1 MAHVLYVASFSLLL
15 TKLSTGQREVVV
27 QKGPLYRAEGYAV
40 SIGCNVTGHQG
51 PSEQHFQ
58 WSVYLPTAPAREIQ
72 IISTKDADFSYAV
85 YAQRV
90 QSRDIYIERVQGN
103 SVFLHISKLQMKDAG
118 EYECH
123 TLNTDEKYYGSYSA
137 KTKLTVIPDTLSAT
151 MHSQTLGKEEGE
163 PLELTCEASKATAQH
178 THLSVTWYLIQQGG
192 SSQPTKIISLSKDF
206 TLTPGLSY
214 AERFAA
220 GDVQLNKL
228 GLTTFRL
235 SIGRLQPS
243 DQGQLFCEAAEW
255 IQDPNETWISITKK
269 RTDQTMLRVQ
279 PAVRD
284 FQVRI
289 TAESTFAEGKPLELL
304 CLVVGSGQDP
314 QLQAVWLLNGIE
326 IAHIDA
332 GGVLDLKKDYKDR
345 ASQGQ
350 LQVLKLSPKAFSL
363 KIFSVGPEDEGTYNC
378 AVTEVV
384 RTTMGSWQVLQR
396 KQSPVSQVHLK
407 KPAGK
412 SVVVSTKQQ
421 AVWEGEP
428 LTLLC
433 KTSGTE
439 SPLSVSWWHIPQ
451 RQTTP
456 MLVDGMEQDGTLQL
470 GASTGS
476 PRSHGNT
483 RLDKVDWATFQLEIT
498 FTLSVTDSGVYECRV
513 SERTQNEA
521 GDLYWAHNI
530 SVTIKSL
537 ISSLQVNL
545 MSRQP
550 KVKLMDTFD
559 LSCIVGTTYS
569 GLALPLTVTWQFQ
582 PARSQVFHQ
591 IIRITH
597 NGTVEGNFLSQFPKK
612 TKVSQTSYR
621 SQLLI
626 HDSTMEE
633 TGMYQCKVEVYD
645 RNSLHTNNPAR
656 ASATSYPLKVSFALP
671 ESKLRVNASHQYQ
684 EISINSNT
692 VIECS
697 ILSQRTRNPQLAI
710 TWYFSPIYTST
721 SWLKILEVDQTN
733 VVKYG
738 NEFHTPRRK
747 QKFHSAKISQNLFQ
761 LHILSVEDG
770 DRGMYYCAVEEWLLF
785 TNGTWQKLGGEKSGL
800 TELKLKPTGSKVHI
814 SKIYLTENATE
825 HGNVDIHCS
834 LEGSG
839 GLTSLYSVTWF
850 WSRGNTRR
858 HMLVHLQHDGL
869 LEYGDEGLRRHLH
882 CYRTSPTDFV
892 LKLHEV
898 EEEDAGMYW
907 CSVAEWQ
914 LHGHLG
920 KWVNQASDESQ
931 SVVLRVRSSEPRFP
945 ARICSSAPLLYFLV
959 VCPIVMFGLLL
970 ISLLCLY
977 QKARKLSRES
987 LRTQKEKAFWVGMK
1001 RAGGWTTDG
1010 REDEREDEQN

>member
-15 TKLSTGQREVVV
+15 AKLSTGQREVTV

-58 WSVYLPTAPAREIQ
+58 WSVYLPTAPSREIQ
-72 IISTKDADFSYAV
+72 IISTKDAAFSYAV
-85 YAQRV
+85 YAPRV
-90 QSRDIYIERVQGN
+90 KSRDIYIERVQGN

-123 TLNTDEKYYGSYSA
+123 TLNTDGKYYGSYSA
-137 KTKLTVIPDTLSAT
+137 KTKLTV
-151 MHSQTLGKEEGE
+151 
-163 PLELTCEASKATAQH
+163 
-178 THLSVTWYLIQQGG
+178 
-192 SSQPTKIISLSKDF
+192 
-206 TLTPGLSY
+206 
-214 AERFAA
+214 
-220 GDVQLNKL
+220 
-228 GLTTFRL
+228 
-235 SIGRLQPS
+235 
-243 DQGQLFCEAAEW
+243 
-255 IQDPNETWISITKK
+255 
-269 RTDQTMLRVQ
+269 
-279 PAVRD
+279 RD
-284 FQVRI
+284 FQVSI
-289 TAESTFAEGKPLELL
+289 TAESTFAEGKPLQLV
-304 CLVVGSGQDP
+304 CLVVGSSQDP
-314 QLQAVWLLNGIE
+314 QLQVVWLLNGIE

-350 LQVLKLSPKAFSL
+350 LQVSRLSPKAFSL
-363 KIFSVGPEDEGTYNC
+363 KTFSAGPEDEGTYSC
-378 AVTEVV
+378 TVTEVV
-384 RTTMGSWQVLQR
+384 RTPMGSWQVLQR
-396 KQSPVSQVHLK
+396 KQSPVRQVHLK
-407 KPAGK
+407 KPAARG
-412 SVVVSTKQQ
+412 VVVSAKQQ

-433 KTSGTE
+433 KTDGTE

-451 RQTTP
+451 DHTAP
-456 MLVDGMEQDGTLQL
+456 MFIAGMEQDGTLQL
-470 GASTGS
+470 GASTEG
-476 PRSHGNT
+476 PRSHGST
-483 RLDKVDWATFQLEIT
+483 RLDKVDRGTFRLEIT
-498 FTLSVTDSGVYECRV
+498 FTTVTESGVYECRV
-513 SERTQNEA
+513 SERTQNRV

-530 SVTIKSL
+530 SVTVKSL
-537 ISSLQVNL
+537 KSSLQVNL

-559 LSCIVGTTYS
+559 LSCIAKAAYS
-569 GLALPLTVTWQFQ
+569 GLALPITVTWYFQ
-582 PARSQVFHQ
+582 PVRSQIFHQ

-597 NGTVEGNFLSQFPKK
+597 NGTVEWGDFLSQFHKK
-612 TKVSQTSYR
+612 VKVSQTSYC

-626 HDSTMEE
+626 YDSTVEE

-645 RNSLHTNNPAR
+645 RNSLHTNNPAK
-656 ASATSYPLKVSFALP
+656 ASATSYPLKISVTLP
-671 ESKLRVNASHQYQ
+671 ESTLRVNASHQYQ

-692 VIECS
+692 VIECNVS
-697 ILSQRTRNPQLAI
+697 SQHARNLQLAI
-710 TWYFSPIYTST
+710 TWYFSPISSST
-721 SWLKILEVDQTN
+721 SWLKILEMDQTN

-738 NEFHTPRRK
+738 DEFHTPRRK

-761 LHILSVEDG
+761 LHILSVEDSDQG
-770 DRGMYYCAVEEWLLF
+770 TYYCAVEEWLLF
-785 TNGTWQKLGGEKSGL
+785 TNGTWQRLGAEKSGL
-800 TELKLKPTGSKVHI
+800 TELKLKPTGSKVNI

-839 GLTSLYSVTWF
+839 DSTSLYSVTWF
-850 WSRGNTRR
+850 WSRGDTRR

-869 LEYGDEGLRRHLH
+869 LEYGDEGRRRHLH
-882 CYRTSPTDFV
+882 CYRSSPTDFV

-898 EEEDAGMYW
+898 KEEEAGMYW

-914 LHGHLG
+914 LHGHPS

-931 SVVLRVRSSEPRFP
+931 SMVLRVLSSEPTFP

-987 LRTQKEKAFWVGMK
+987 LSAQKEKALWVGMK
-1001 RAGGWTTDG
+1001 GAGGWTAD
-1010 REDEREDEQN
+1010 RREEEEEDEHN